1 MKRGKC
7 LALAAVLA
15 MVVCAFTVTVPANAD
30 AEGTGDATT
39 VTPSIA
45 FENINANYY
54 ANGTWNNSGVTGEG
68 LGNNIIVSYDADSKT
83 YTVSGTLSKIKYELP
98 DTDYSEC
105 TTAAQKASYI
115 LYTTL
120 NGGTADIG
128 KYTASTAPSYML
140 PFQVAKE
147 EDQIVVIGEK
157 EDTGDTDTT
166 KSTWIKYI
174 TGTSGEINVKIM
186 DTSKTTTAAE
196 FTIAYNFTL
205 SSSFNS
211 TTGYTVVEDSNALDI
226 STIRKGTDGADGKW
240 ELSDDGR
247 ILTLTNY
254 NGKEFFG
261 GGNSLETVVLVGENT
276 ITLDNAPK
284 ALDSS
289 ALKKIYSI
297 EGTGSLDIKRTGDS
311 GEFEAISTAASDGLE
326 INGVS
331 ISVDVA
337 ENPDRVYGINAF
349 AQDTCGGVTIYDAK
363 ISISVPGETD
373 TNKYETF
380 KIGIYSNGPV
390 SIRSSDIDI
399 TSGYRGIN
407 TDHNTAGE
415 GDVEIAAST
424 VDIVASQK
432 GINVRLGTLTVTNM
446 SVVSVQLDGEI
457 EANAYGVHCRTG
469 LSVQSDSVLSTDGI
483 WLEGTSAEAS
493 NSATIVNNG
502 DMLIASDATF
512 NNAGTFINNG
522 LVGIYGA
529 FNSTAGTVQN
539 AGTMATYGF
548 KLGTISSPYVTVD
561 SYKFEISG
569 WTLQADGTISVIA
582 TVSGGSDTAAAGT
595 YFSTL
600 SVLSVET
607 NAMKKYSVVGVTD
620 DNEKSMSLSYDG
632 SKYSYAF
639 STSSKDD
646 QDGTDSNLLACV
658 EKTDKSTISVSGG
671 VFTNEG
677 AMTIEATSDEFLT
690 DGEFVNSGVLAVNAN
705 VTMTGGKL
713 TGNNAYVSEGAT
725 VVLTGTVDM
734 GFEYAGDYKDA
745 AGKTVSFD
753 DAVDVSGPATG
764 FTLKA
769 DSNGVFAISGLG
781 ATASESIVTVL
792 EGTST
797 ISDAIEANVILA
809 VEDGATLRVASKG
822 ATATAGVIAVED
834 GAVFQMKVTGEKET
848 FSYGTLTY
856 TIAFENDGYTY
867 YGSLQFALANA
878 AEGAVLVLKEKTK
891 DAEITATTA
900 VKDGITLV
908 IGKDSVLTVSGTAD
922 AKTVLTMGEGAS
934 FVLYDGAK
942 VVIKATNVTA
952 SGTFSYDDSV
962 IVLDAAVF
970 SADAT
975 ISGKA
980 ETKTAESSIDL
991 STEGVS
997 AGKVV
1002 ASEGN
1007 ITGSIVLTEES
1018 AMTVDAEAACVL
1030 TKFTDA
1036 AKTTLT
1042 VNGDFGVTGAQAFNG
1057 KVTGLGD
1064 LVLANK
1070 AIVTFAATA
1079 TADVRAI
1086 NTELSSAVDFDSVTA
1101 KTSGS
1106 EEITIEAKAGTSA
1119 ATGYLIIG
1127 GNINAG
1133 TVTIDGSV
1141 SITTATVQKNAIV
1154 IVPAETFLSVEKG
1167 KTVNAIGLVK
1177 VAGTLNK
1184 GGDDYGTLTFE
1195 ITYSEGSYTVYTYL
1209 STGVNNA
1216 QAGQS
1221 FTVEQNLDI
1230 DADMTVPAGVTITIA
1245 DGKTLTVKTGKHIII
1260 GTAATSLGAT
1270 TGISGTI
1277 VLAGSAFV
1285 VVYADSAVDMS
1296 KAEIVT
1302 GTAGNYVDAAESQ
1315 FTVLR
1320 SLYATVYVGTETASG
1335 VGNLLKPSIEGYRF
1349 VKWLDLDEG
1358 TYQDSNVGTID
1369 FVATMNPAEVKVTF
1383 KQVDGISYYVD
1394 NKKQNTVG
1402 APVYLSYGSTITAVA
1417 DYGYEGTPLVNGK
1430 AYITVTDSLTEVVGS
1445 GVTAIS
1451 IDTNSQKD
1459 STLTDALLIVLVVLI
1474 AIMAIMV
1481 ALKLMR
1487 S

>member
-1 MKRGKC
+1 
-7 LALAAVLA
+7 
-15 MVVCAFTVTVPANAD
+15 
-30 AEGTGDATT
+30 
-39 VTPSIA
+39 
-45 FENINANYY
+45 
-54 ANGTWNNSGVTGEG
+54 
-68 LGNNIIVSYDADSKT
+68 
-83 YTVSGTLSKIKYELP
+83 
-98 DTDYSEC
+98 
-105 TTAAQKASYI
+105 
-115 LYTTL
+115 
-120 NGGTADIG
+120 
-128 KYTASTAPSYML
+128 
-140 PFQVAKE
+140 
-147 EDQIVVIGEK
+147 
-157 EDTGDTDTT
+157 
-166 KSTWIKYI
+166 
-174 TGTSGEINVKIM
+174 
-186 DTSKTTTAAE
+186 
-196 FTIAYNFTL
+196 
-205 SSSFNS
+205 
-211 TTGYTVVEDSNALDI
+211 
-226 STIRKGTDGADGKW
+226 
-240 ELSDDGR
+240 
-247 ILTLTNY
+247 
-254 NGKEFFG
+254 
-261 GGNSLETVVLVGENT
+261 
-276 ITLDNAPK
+276 
-284 ALDSS
+284 
-289 ALKKIYSI
+289 
-297 EGTGSLDIKRTGDS
+297 
-311 GEFEAISTAASDGLE
+311 
-326 INGVS
+326 
-331 ISVDVA
+331 
-337 ENPDRVYGINAF
+337 
-349 AQDTCGGVTIYDAK
+349 
-363 ISISVPGETD
+363 
-373 TNKYETF
+373 
-380 KIGIYSNGPV
+380 
-390 SIRSSDIDI
+390 
-399 TSGYRGIN
+399 
-407 TDHNTAGE
+407 
-415 GDVEIAAST
+415 
-424 VDIVASQK
+424 
-432 GINVRLGTLTVTNM
+432 M
-446 SVVSVQLDGEI
+446 SVVSVQLDGET
-457 EANAYGVHCRTG
+457 EANAYGVSCRAD
-469 LSVQSDSVLSTDGI
+469 LSVRSDSILSTDGM
-483 WLEGTSAEAS
+483 WLLGTAD
-493 NSATIVNNG
+493 NSASIVNNG
-502 DMLIASDATF
+502 DMLIRNEATF

-548 KLGTISSPYVTVD
+548 ELGTISSPSVTVD

-569 WTLQADGTISVIA
+569 WTLQADGTISVVA
-582 TVSGGSDTAAAGT
+582 TVTNSNDTAAAGT
-595 YFSTL
+595 YVSTL
-600 SVLSVET
+600 SVLDVEST
-607 NAMKKYSVVGVTD
+607 KMKKYSIVGVTA
-620 DNEKSMSLSYDG
+620 DNEKSMSLSFDG
-632 SKYSYAF
+632 TNYSYYF
-639 STSSKDD
+639 STGAAKDNISKT
-646 QDGTDSNLLACV
+646 GISDSILQRA
-658 EKTDKSTISVSGG
+658 KASTKSTIAISGG

-677 AMTIEATSDEFLT
+677 AMAIEAASAKFLT
-690 DGEFVNSGVLAVNAN
+690 AGEFVNSGVLAIDAN
-705 VTMTGGKL
+705 ITMEGGKM

-725 VVLTGTVDM
+725 IVLTGTVDM
-734 GFEYAGDYKDA
+734 GFEYAGDYKDT
-745 AGKTVSFD
+745 AGKTVSFE

-797 ISDAIEANVILA
+797 ISGAIGANVVLA
-809 VEDGATLRVASKG
+809 VEDGATLRVASAG

-834 GAVFQMKVTGEKET
+834 GAIFQMKVTGEKET

-878 AEGAVLVLKEKTK
+878 AEGAVLVLKENTK
-891 DAEITATTA
+891 DAAITATTA

-908 IGKDSVLTVSGTAD
+908 IGKNSVLTVSGTSD

-934 FVLYDGAK
+934 FVLDDGAK
-942 VVIKATNVTA
+942 VVINATNVTA

-970 SADAT
+970 SKDST

-997 AGKVV
+997 AGEIV

-1042 VNGDFGVTGAQAFNG
+1042 VNGDFGVTGTQTFNG

-1064 LVLANK
+1064 LVLASK
-1070 AIVTFAATA
+1070 AVVTFAATA
-1079 TADVRAI
+1079 TADVMVI
-1086 NTELSSAVDFDSVTA
+1086 NAELSSAVDLDSVTA
-1101 KTSGS
+1101 KTDSS
-1106 EEITIEAKAGTSA
+1106 VTIEAKAGTSA
-1119 ATGYLIIG
+1119 AAGYLIVG
-1127 GNINAG
+1127 GDIDAG

-1141 SITTATVQKNAIV
+1141 SITAATVQKSAVV

-1167 KTVNAIGLVK
+1167 KTVDAIGLVK

-1195 ITYSEGSYTVYTYL
+1195 ITYSEDSYTVYTYL

-1221 FTVEQNLDI
+1221 FTVEQDLDI

-1245 DGKTLTVKTGKHIII
+1245 EGKTLTVKDGKHVII

-1277 VLAGSAFV
+1277 VLESTSFV
-1285 VVYADSAVDMS
+1285 IVYADSAVDMS

-1302 GTAGNYVDAAESQ
+1302 GTAGSYVDAKESQ
-1315 FTVLR
+1315 FSVLK
-1320 SLYATVYVGTETASG
+1320 SLYATVYVGTGTASG
-1335 VGNLLKPSIEGYRF
+1335 VGGLLKPSIEGYRF
-1349 VKWLDLDEG
+1349 VKWLDLDG
-1358 TYQDSNVGTID
+1358 SAYADSKVGTID

-1451 IDTNSQKD
+1451 IDTNTQKN

-1474 AIMAIMV
+1474 AVMAIMV